1 MTLMKQLGLVTLV
14 LTSLSVNAAEDRT
27 CSFLDDEQKYVVTR
41 AYEIGADV
49 GYADTLAA
57 IALTESEAGKNL
69 VNARSGDYGVFQNN
83 IKYTVRRIEQ
93 ITGAPMSRKQISGLK
108 KTLVSDME
116 ESATYSIMELNYWAK
131 RHNNNWRKTIASYN
145 EGHDWNSRKAQKYV
159 ARVSRNM
166 QKLKSCNCIP
176 RR

>member
-1 MTLMKQLGLVTLV
+1 MTLIKYIGLVTLV
-14 LTSLSVNAAEDRT
+14 LTSLSVNAAEDRK

-41 AYEIGADV
+41 AYEIGSEV

-57 IALTESEAGKNL
+57 IALTESDAGKNL

-93 ITGAPMSRKQISGLK
+93 LTGAPMSNRQIRGLK
-108 KTLVSDME
+108 KTLVTDME
-116 ESATYSIMELNYWAK
+116 ESATYSIMELTYWAK

-145 EGHDWNSRKAQKYV
+145 EGHDWRSKKAQNYV
-159 ARVSRNM
+159 ASVSRNM
-166 QKLKSCNCIP
+166 QRLKSCNCIP